1 MTGLENAII
10 STVPAAQEL
19 RRVKGFEPLKYL
31 HKIIST
37 DGKDVLRLDLSY
49 KKLWFRLACPNG
61 RMVLKP
67 LQVTEQLAIY
77 EAMVFQGKDE
87 QEPIARITS
96 TATRGDSPNGRYIE
110 AAQDKA
116 LNEVLENAGFGI
128 QYCDLIENAGRATQ
142 GSPVDMSHLRKES
155 DSTADTGHT
164 ESAPEDEPTE
174 DEPAIETAEPESIG
188 KTDTVVQDVS
198 SAATETVAETVPEA
212 KASHT
217 ETPVTSLLEP
227 TEEVPQPTAKGS
239 KDDNANARPAEP
251 SALEQLLAGTQQ
263 NVVPFP
269 AKAAPAQ
276 RVAESTTDP
285 MPANTADPPESSYT
299 ADMSAEE
306 ILSRMTLEEAN
317 SVVVTSGLCAGMTME
332 QIAKKRPANL
342 RYYVFSDATSNI
354 LKAAARLVLDSLTLA
369 KAG

>member
-19 RRVKGFEPLKYL
+19 RKVKGFEPLRYL
-31 HKIIST
+31 HKIISA

-116 LNEVLENAGFGI
+116 LNEALENAGFGI

-142 GSPVDMSHLRKES
+142 GSLIDMSHLLQES
-155 DSTADTGHT
+155 TPTADTGHA
-164 ESAPEDEPTE
+164 ESEPENNSAEDEPV
-174 DEPAIETAEPESIG
+174 IEAAEPKSIG
-188 KTDTVVQDVS
+188 ETDSIAQNVS
-198 SAATETVAETVPEA
+198 PVGTETGAEAVPKATASEA
-212 KASHT
+212 ES
-217 ETPVTSLLEP
+217 PVTSLLEP
-227 TEEVPQPTAKGS
+227 AEEAQQPTADDS
-239 KDDNANARPAEP
+239 KADVANARPEEL
-251 SALEQLLAGTQQ
+251 SALEQLLAGTQH

-269 AKAAPAQ
+269 EKAVPAQ
-276 RVAESTTDP
+276 SVAKNTADP
-285 MPANTADPPESSYT
+285 MPANTADAPKPGYT
-299 ADMSAEE
+299 PDMSAEE
-306 ILSRMTLEEAN
+306 ILNRMTLEEAN
-317 SVVVTSGLCAGMTME
+317 SVVVTSGLCAGMTLE

-354 LKAAARLVLDSLTLA
+354 LKAAAKLVLDSLTVA